1 MLLRMQ
7 VPPKMASLLPRYLP
21 PWLRSKRRVE
31 QASICT
37 CSSTMVLSLFAL
49 TNTVEDFGIVGLES
63 TFAILHIMFA
73 LSKPIFIYLFFF
85 LGMHKKKL
93 GSGGSS

>member
-1 MLLRMQ
+1 
-7 VPPKMASLLPRYLP
+7 
-21 PWLRSKRRVE
+21 
-31 QASICT
+31 
-37 CSSTMVLSLFAL
+37 MVLSLFAL

-73 LSKPIFIYLFFF
+73 LSKPIFFFFFF
-85 LGMHKKKL
+85 LGMQKKKL